1 MARYFSNAVK
11 FLKDVKKTDS
21 VVIIFNNDA
30 DGISSCALIDMV
42 LKEKGVKPYIISQP
56 MPTEKNLIRKI
67 QTTIPT
73 KLIFLDLAMDQ
84 QETVIKKLT
93 GISDILIVDHHSV
106 HSDLNTPGVVHYNPR
121 FEGKDIYQSTTYI
134 AYKMTSEIKDMTKHL
149 WIAAVGMIG
158 DYNLDY
164 SQDVVEEV
172 RKAYPDIT
180 GKKPLYESFLGRIA
194 DMIASTRA
202 TNALSCEEMV
212 SIMEKAEILENFKET
227 PGSEKMQE
235 SYRTIENE
243 IMSIEQDFG
252 RNAETHGN
260 LILYNLKTR
269 FNLCS
274 PLSTRLSEKFMDK
287 MLVIYQISGGKVH
300 ASARNQGKKFDVAST
315 MKKAA
320 RGLKASAGGH
330 PAAAG
335 ATVAEKEWN
344 EFKER
349 LIAAMKK

>member
-21 VVIIFNNDA
+21 VVVIFNNDA
-30 DGISSCALIDMV
+30 DGISSCALIDVV

-84 QETVIKKLT
+84 QETVIKKLA
-93 GISDILIVDHHSV
+93 GISEILIVDHHSI
-106 HSDLNTPGVVHYNPR
+106 HSDLNNSGVVHYNPR
-121 FEGKDIYQSTTYI
+121 FDGKDIYQSTTYI
-134 AYKMTSEIKDMTKHL
+134 AYKMTSEINDMKKHL

-164 SQDVVEEV
+164 SADVVDEV
-172 RKAYPDIT
+172 RKAYPDVT

-212 SIMEKAEILENFKET
+212 AIFEKAEAFESFKET
-227 PGSEKMQE
+227 PGSEKMIE
-235 SYRTIENE
+235 SYKTIENE
-243 IMSIEQDFG
+243 MISIEQDFDK
-252 RNAETHGN
+252 NAETHGN
-260 LILYNLKTR
+260 LMLYNLKTR
-269 FNLCS
+269 YNLCS
-274 PLSTRLSEKFMDK
+274 PVSTRFSEKFMDK
-287 MLVIYQISGGKVH
+287 MLVIYQTSTGKVH
-300 ASARNQGKKFDVAST
+300 ASARNQGKKFDVAAV

-320 RGLKASAGGH
+320 IGLKAAAGGH

-335 ATVAEKEWN
+335 ATVAEKDWAQ
-344 EFKER
+344 FKER
-349 LIAAMKK
+349 LVAAMKK